1 MRYPPGRKDE
11 SRSKIVRSARRLFNR
26 FGFDAVSIEQI
37 MADAGLTHGGFYRH
51 FAGKDDL
58 YAEVLQC
65 FFTDPEW
72 ENSWEGVHVD
82 LTAADIG
89 PQIVRAYLSRH
100 HLEEVDNA
108 CPMVALPSDV
118 ARAGESARR
127 AYETA
132 FNAMVEILQRGSRN
146 DRRPSRASALAIAAL
161 CVGGMVIARA
171 SRDGALGDEL
181 REAAM
186 AVALELGG
194 WDGDTDRRSCATA
207 DSPIHD

>member
-1 MRYPPGRKDE
+1 MRYPPGRRDE

-51 FAGKDDL
+51 FAGKSDL

-65 FFTDPEW
+65 FFTDPGW
-72 ENSWEGVHVD
+72 EDGWDGIHVD

-89 PQIVRAYLSRH
+89 PQIVRAYLSRQ
-100 HLEEVDNA
+100 HLKEVDNA

-127 AYETA
+127 AYEA
-132 FNAMVEILQRGSRN
+132 VFNSMVESLQRGSVN
-146 DRRPSRASALAIAAL
+146 DDRPDRVSALAIAAL
-161 CVGGMVIARA
+161 CIGGMAIARA
-171 SRDGALGDEL
+171 SRDCALSDEV

-186 AVALELGG
+186 TVALEIGG
-194 WDGDTDRRSCATA
+194 WNGDTEPGSRAVAT
-207 DSPIHD
+207 SST